1 MSQDSVTAAPTETK
15 AQRAERLKAALN
27 PWAAYAEIER
37 FAREGFD
44 SIPPEWLNTYFRWW
58 GLYTQGD
65 GVGAVGGKGGEG
77 KAVRHFMQRI
87 RIPNGILTAPQLRA
101 IAGLADRY
109 ARGVADITVRQNIQ
123 LHWVEIE
130 SLPAIIR
137 TLDAVGITTLGTCG
151 DVTRNITGCPLA
163 GADADEIAD
172 TSSLVESA
180 TAMLNGAAE
189 FYNLPRKYKVTI
201 TGCRVW
207 CSYPEINDVG
217 LTALRHPRTG
227 ETGFSLRVG
236 GGLSTEPHLGPRLN
250 VFVPWERALAVLKAV
265 TEIFRDS
272 DVLRQ
277 HREKA
282 RLKFLFLQHGWTAAR
297 FRAEIERRLGAPLPP
312 AVPETPPEDVYRD
325 HVGVHPQKQPGL
337 FSAGVSIA
345 RGRITPA
352 EMRAAA
358 ALAERHGSGALRTTH
373 MQNLVVLD
381 VPRASLPGVRR
392 EAEAAGLALEASP
405 FRRGT
410 VACTGSE
417 FCKIA
422 LTETKGFAARLVE
435 ELEARLPGFD
445 QHLKLHVTGCPN
457 SCGQH
462 WIADIGLEGKKI
474 RGPAGF
480 EDAYYFC
487 VGGGLGAR
495 ATVARP
501 IGFRVP
507 AREAAGA
514 IERLLQAYLALREP
528 GATFHEFTAAHT
540 DDELRALLAGGVV
553 TAVARD
559 LPAAATPHSIE

>member
-123 LHWVEIE
+123 LHWVEVE

-297 FRAEIERRLGAPLPP
+297 FRAEIERRLGASLPP

>member
-1 MSQDSVTAAPTETK
+1 VSQDSVTAAPTETK

-312 AVPETPPEDVYRD
+312 AVPETPPENVYRD